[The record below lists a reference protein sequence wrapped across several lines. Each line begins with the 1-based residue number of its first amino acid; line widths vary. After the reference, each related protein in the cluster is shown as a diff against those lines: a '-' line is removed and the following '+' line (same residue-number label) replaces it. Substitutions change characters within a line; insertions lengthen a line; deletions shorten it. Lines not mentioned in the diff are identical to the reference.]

1 MNPTSVLSPE
11 IVDLGLAIGLLQ
23 KTSSSVDFDSDWFS
37 DPGSR
42 VSTALA
48 DDDRRAALVR
58 FVDTVNG
65 DSPVI
70 NAGGVKLLK
79 IFDASELGLHR
90 RPEPQRDAVDRR
102 PPGRLRGGRGGGVVR
117 HDCADHTDRPRRAAV
132 PHWQEV
138 GLDRAAGGRTL
149 RLGCRLADP
158 GDDLVALSG
167 PPDSSGFGLGGV
179 DVSAAVS
186 VTGAAPT
193 VEITLT
199 DLLLPGAT
207 SPTTI
212 HIGGPDSSIE
222 ESLLSLVL
230 GVVRA
235 GAAALGNAGDEAL
248 AALDL
253 IGLGPSPQLTPI
265 DVGDLAAHGVGALRD
280 WFTTTMADPSAR
292 LAWLGALHDLIGG
305 SVADGLLSI
314 PLAGG
319 VALTIGL
326 AAQPGPGGHLRV
338 TPQLGVELKTTV
350 GVGPAAVD
358 IKARAAIDVVTVDLA
373 DGSLVAVP
381 AAELVVDVAGHSARL
396 IASGPT
402 QIGAVHLGVG
412 VDHGQ
417 VVPVLRLLDV
427 LAGVGPAHPV
437 VDLSS
442 ADAVVAAAGQIA
454 GDLVRTAIQALPAH
468 VDLEPLLG
476 LTATG
481 GSGVLDS
488 AHLLVDPL
496 GTLAGW
502 WHELLTTHAADVPDV
517 LAHLRD
523 LIAHDSKAAVNGNI
537 VPPIGG
543 TGTATDPWTVPIV
556 DRVSLDAWM
565 AGDRLTLALTVGF
578 RVDTL
583 AGGCTL
589 VETHARAELLSV
601 DFAHHS
607 ASLLPAAELA
617 VAMRGKGQPQARLAL
632 GPVAVAA
639 DSLGLLARWTA
650 TTGFAVGLAAPGLVA
665 EVDDV
670 SVPLAF
676 PAGGDWRSA
685 VLDDVER
692 LVGVLAAAQ
701 STGWLNDLVGLV
713 GWSLDAGTHPHRLS
727 LAGLATDPAAELSGV
742 GAGADPRC
750 RPGRPGD
757 HCRREGVDRL
767 ADRAGR
773 VDPRHRLGRRPVGAR
788 PRHGCGWA
796 VAVVGH
802 VARWPGP
809 RGHHHGFG
817 ADVVATRPARI
828 AARRV
833 GPVGAGRGRR
843 RSRCGSAGPGPPG
856 AGRRPR

>member
-23 KTSSSVDFDSDWFS
+23 KSNSSVDFDSGWFS
-37 DPGSR
+37 DPGPR
-42 VSTALA
+42 VSRALA

-79 IFDASELGLHR
+79 IFDATELGITGAPNLSVMLSI
-90 RPEPQRDAVDRR
+90 D
-102 PPGRLRGGRGGGVVR
+102 
-117 HDCADHTDRPRRAAV
+117 DRPAGYV
-132 PHWQEV
+132 EV
-138 GLDRAAGGRTL
+138 GLAVSFATTGPTTQTDLVVPLYRTGKKSGSTVQPVAEHFALAAGSPIRVTTSL
-149 RLGCRLADP
+149 T
-158 GDDLVALSG
+158 LSG

-179 DVSAAVS
+179 DVTAAIS
-186 VTGAAPT
+186 VTGAAPS

-207 SPTTI
+207 VPTTI

-235 GAAALGNAGDEAL
+235 GAAALGSAGDEAL

-265 DVGDLAAHGVGALRD
+265 DVADLAEHGVGALRD
-280 WFTTTMADPSAR
+280 WFTTTMADESAR

-305 SVADGLLSI
+305 NVTDGLLSI

-358 IKARAAIDVVTVDLA
+358 LKARAAIDVVTVDLA

-381 AAELVVDVAGHSARL
+381 AAELVVDVAGHGGRL
-396 IASGPT
+396 VASGPA

-427 LAGVGPAHPV
+427 QAGTGPAHPV

-454 GDLVRTAIQALPAH
+454 GDLVRTAIEALPAH
-468 VDLEPLLG
+468 VELEPLLG

-496 GTLAGW
+496 GTLGGW
-502 WHELLTTHAADVPDV
+502 WHELLTTA
-517 LAHLRD
+517 
-523 LIAHDSKAAVNGNI
+523 
-537 VPPIGG
+537 
-543 TGTATDPWTVPIV
+543 
-556 DRVSLDAWM
+556 
-565 AGDRLTLALTVGF
+565 
-578 RVDTL
+578 
-583 AGGCTL
+583 
-589 VETHARAELLSV
+589 
-601 DFAHHS
+601 
-607 ASLLPAAELA
+607 
-617 VAMRGKGQPQARLAL
+617 
-632 GPVAVAA
+632 
-639 DSLGLLARWTA
+639 
-650 TTGFAVGLAAPGLVA
+650 
-665 EVDDV
+665 
-670 SVPLAF
+670 
-676 PAGGDWRSA
+676 
-685 VLDDVER
+685 
-692 LVGVLAAAQ
+692 
-701 STGWLNDLVGLV
+701 
-713 GWSLDAGTHPHRLS
+713 
-727 LAGLATDPAAELSGV
+727 
-742 GAGADPRC
+742 
-750 RPGRPGD
+750 
-757 HCRREGVDRL
+757 
-767 ADRAGR
+767 
-773 VDPRHRLGRRPVGAR
+773 
-788 PRHGCGWA
+788 
-796 VAVVGH
+796 
-802 VARWPGP
+802 
-809 RGHHHGFG
+809 
-817 ADVVATRPARI
+817 
-828 AARRV
+828 
-833 GPVGAGRGRR
+833 RGRR
-843 RSRCGSAGPGPPG
+843 ARCAGPPARPDRPRQQGSGQRQHRAAHRRNRNRHGSVVGADRRSGHPRRLDGRRSPDTGVDGRVPRRHPGRRLHGGRDPRSRRTAERRFRPAAAPACCRPPSWPWRCEARASPRPGWRWARWRSPPIRSVCWRGGP
-856 AGRRPR
+856 RRPDLPSASPRPVWWPRSTL